1 MNGRQVE
8 RLQSIWQFDIAQ
20 KKKKN
25 FSRRGMNLV
34 STSTNFAYMTSVK
47 YATTAREEVSLYM
60 TFGKFLIM
68 TLQWLSE
75 SLIDTLLSSSP

>member
-68 TLQWLSE
+68 TLQ
-75 SLIDTLLSSSP
+75 

>member
-8 RLQSIWQFDIAQ
+8 RLQSIWQFDITQ
-20 KKKKN
+20 KKKNNN

-68 TLQWLSE
+68 TLQ
-75 SLIDTLLSSSP
+75 

>member
-8 RLQSIWQFDIAQ
+8 RLQSIWQFDITQ

-68 TLQWLSE
+68 TLQ
-75 SLIDTLLSSSP
+75 

>member
-1 MNGRQVE
+1 MVGRENAYRVFGN
-8 RLQSIWQFDIAQ
+8 LTSL

-68 TLQWLSE
+68 TLQ
-75 SLIDTLLSSSP
+75 